1 MAESE
6 EVPAVHS
13 IISYRVYVSLFPLL
27 LDCGLLEC
35 RHVVITV
42 TSAEQSVV
50 YRCSNK
56 CLTIWNQKTYHL
68 APTEVLDS
76 FNLITRAIP

>member
-6 EVPAVHS
+6 EVPAAHS
-13 IISYRVYVSLFPLL
+13 IINYRVYVSLFPLL

-42 TSAEQSVV
+42 TSAEQTVV
-50 YRCSNK
+50 YRCSIK
-56 CLTIWNQKTYHL
+56 HLTIWNQKTYHL
-68 APTEVLDS
+68 APKEVLDS
-76 FNLITRAIP
+76 FHFITRAIP

>member
-13 IISYRVYVSLFPLL
+13 IINYRVYVSLFPLL

-35 RHVVITV
+35 RHVVVTV
-42 TSAEQSVV
+42 TSAERSVV
-50 YRCSNK
+50 DRCSIK
-56 CLTIWNQKTYHL
+56 RLTFWNQKTYHL
-68 APTEVLDS
+68 APKEVLAS